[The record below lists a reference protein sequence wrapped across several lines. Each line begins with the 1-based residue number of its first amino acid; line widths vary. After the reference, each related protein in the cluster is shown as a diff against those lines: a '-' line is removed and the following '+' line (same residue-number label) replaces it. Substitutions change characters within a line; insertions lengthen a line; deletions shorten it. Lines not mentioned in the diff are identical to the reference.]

1 MKIVLS
7 ILALSFY
14 MVACGPQT
22 QTNEQENATETETT
36 ESVTAIA
43 NLSPASGSEVQ
54 GTARFTQTD
63 QGVRMELEVSGLEPG
78 SVHAL
83 HIHEHGDCSA
93 HDATS
98 AGGHWNPTNVQH
110 GQRGVSDEFHSG
122 DIDNIQADS
131 DGNARYE
138 FTAEDWSIGGDDA
151 TNIIGKSVM
160 IHIKPDDFVSQP
172 TGDAG
177 DRISCGAIEQE

>member
-7 ILALSFY
+7 IFALSFIV
-14 MVACGPQT
+14 VACGPQT
-22 QTNEQENATETETT
+22 QTSEQETTTETT
-36 ESVTAIA
+36 GSVTAIA
-43 NLSPASGSEVQ
+43 NLSPASGSQVQ

-63 QGVRMELEVSGLEPG
+63 QGVKMELEVSGLEPG

-98 AGGHWNPTNVQH
+98 AGGHWNPTNVAH

-131 DGNARYE
+131 DGNVEYE
-138 FTAEDWSIGGDDA
+138 ITAEDWSIGGDDA

-177 DRISCGAIEQE
+177 DRISCGAIVQE